1 MLKTRFTELVGVE
14 HPIVQGGMQWV
25 GRAELVAAVAN
36 AGALGFITA
45 LTQPTPEDLTKEIA
59 RCRGL
64 TDKPFGVNLTIL
76 PSIKP
81 PPYAEYRQAIIESGI
96 KVVETA
102 GNKPQEHVTEF
113 KKHGVVVVHKC
124 TSVRHALSAERMGVD
139 AISIDGFECAGHPGE
154 DDTPGLILI
163 PVAADK
169 LKIPLIASGGV
180 GDGRGLVAALAL
192 GAEGINMGT
201 RFMCTR
207 ESPIHQLIKEKIVA
221 NDERETELIF
231 RTMRNTSRV
240 ARNAVSTK
248 VVAME
253 KEGATFEQVRDLVAG
268 ARGKTKG
275 HGRGGAGG
283 AGTVLGMEWAG
294 EIAEVGPQAKGVKPG
309 DKVMGSGGAAFAEYT
324 LADHGRL
331 FRTPSNM
338 NFVDAATL
346 PVALA
351 TMHNAVVTNGALQ
364 PGQSV
369 LIQGASSGVGLMA
382 LQIAK
387 LKGAG
392 LVIGSSTD
400 AVRRG
405 RLKDFGAD
413 LAVDSSDPGWVDQ
426 VLKATGGEGVDL
438 IVDQVSGKVATQNL
452 AATRIKGRIVNVGR
466 LGGTHADFNFDL
478 HAARRIN
485 YIGVTFRTRS
495 IEEIREIFDEVRK
508 DIWPAVESR
517 KLQLP
522 IDKVFAF
529 DDIGRAF
536 EHMEAN
542 RHLGKIVVT
551 L

>member
-1 MLKTRFTELVGVE
+1 MKAYVYGANGPAITDVAKPAPKGTQVLVRVRACGLNRADL
-14 HPIVQGGMQWV
+14 GM
-25 GRAELVAAVAN
+25 
-36 AGALGFITA
+36 
-45 LTQPTPEDLTKEIA
+45 
-59 RCRGL
+59 
-64 TDKPFGVNLTIL
+64 
-76 PSIKP
+76 
-81 PPYAEYRQAIIESGI
+81 
-96 KVVETA
+96 
-102 GNKPQEHVTEF
+102 
-113 KKHGVVVVHKC
+113 
-124 TSVRHALSAERMGVD
+124 
-139 AISIDGFECAGHPGE
+139 
-154 DDTPGLILI
+154 
-163 PVAADK
+163 
-169 LKIPLIASGGV
+169 
-180 GDGRGLVAALAL
+180 
-192 GAEGINMGT
+192 
-201 RFMCTR
+201 
-207 ESPIHQLIKEKIVA
+207 
-221 NDERETELIF
+221 
-231 RTMRNTSRV
+231 
-240 ARNAVSTK
+240 
-248 VVAME
+248 
-253 KEGATFEQVRDLVAG
+253 
-268 ARGKTKG
+268 TKG
-275 HGRGGAGG
+275 HAHGRAGG
-283 AGTVLGMEWAG
+283 VGTVLGMEWAG
-294 EIAEVGPQAKGVKPG
+294 EVAEVGPETKGVKPG

-338 NFVDAATL
+338 NFEEAATL

-387 LKGAG
+387 LKGAR

-400 AVRRG
+400 ATRRG

-413 LAVDSSDPGWVDQ
+413 LAVDSSDAGWVDQ

-438 IVDQVSGKVATQNL
+438 IVDQVSGKVANQNL
-452 AATRIKGRIVNVGR
+452 AATKIKGRIVNV
-466 LGGTHADFNFDL
+466 ADFNFDL

-485 YIGVTFRTRS
+485 YIGVTFRTRT

-529 DDIGRAF
+529 DDIGKAF